1 MTNTFADLGITPFFV
16 DRLAERGIS
25 VPTKIQ
31 SLVIPEL
38 LQGGNTLFSSATGTG
53 KTFAFLIP
61 LFQNI
66 FFIRVEGSHAQEFAF
81 QEKLGGA
88 PVILITA
95 PTYELCSQIKK
106 EADFLLQGTSFKV
119 SLLIGSANI
128 SRQIDGLKKD
138 KPQVIIG
145 NPGRLLQLCRMGKLK
160 LQKIKAFV
168 LDEGDRLVSDELYAE
183 TTELAS
189 FIQKER
195 INAACSATINFKNK
209 ERLLPFLGNDVVIKE
224 SPEKEIIKKNIEHW
238 AFYAEDRKK
247 ISTLRSFVSAVNPK
261 KLLVFIN
268 SINQVNNVVSQLQ
281 FHKIAAGG
289 LSGGMDKKGRKMA
302 LDDFRAGRIQVL
314 VTSDLSARG
323 LDIEGITHIAAL
335 DVPQK
340 IEGYI
345 HRAGRT
351 ARAGKKGIMATIGNR
366 EELPRLASIEKKLG
380 LVVYP
385 KVLYKGNVCTPEAEN
400 EEQETR
406 FSAGKPFKKSD

>member
-1 MTNTFADLGITPFFV
+1 MNNSFADLGVVSFFI

-25 VPTKIQ
+25 APTRIQ

-38 LQGGNTLFSSATGTG
+38 LQGRNTLFSSATGTG

-61 LFQNI
+61 LFQTKLNL
-66 FFIRVEGSHAQEFAF
+66 SP
-81 QEKLGGA
+81 EKQVSGA
-88 PVILITA
+88 PLIAIAA

-106 EADFLLQGTSFKV
+106 EADFLLQGTSVKV

-160 LQKIKAFV
+160 LQKIQALV
-168 LDEGDRLVSDELYAE
+168 LDEGDRLVSDELFAE
-183 TTELAS
+183 IKELESLIA
-189 FIQKER
+189 KDR
-195 INAACSATINFKNK
+195 ISTACSATINFKNK
-209 ERLLPFLGNDVVIKE
+209 ERLLPFLGNDAVIKE
-224 SPEKEIIKKNIEHW
+224 SPEEEIIKKNIEHW

-247 ISTLRSFVSAVNPK
+247 IAALRSFVSAVNPK
-261 KLLVFIN
+261 KLLVFVDN
-268 SINQVNNVVSQLQ
+268 NNQVTNILSQLQ
-281 FHKIAAGG
+281 YHKIAAGA
-289 LSGGMDKKGRKMA
+289 LSGSMDKKGRKMA

-323 LDIEGITHIAAL
+323 LDIEGVTHIAAL

-340 IEGYI
+340 VEAYI

-351 ARAGKKGIMATIGNR
+351 ARAGKKGIAATIGNS

-380 LVVYP
+380 IIVYP
-385 KVLYKGNVCTPEAEN
+385 KVLYKGQVCAPEEEN
-400 EEQETR
+400 PEE
-406 FSAGKPFKKSD
+406 P

>member
-1 MTNTFADLGITPFFV
+1 MNNSFADLGVSSFFI

-31 SLVIPEL
+31 SLVIPDL
-38 LQGGNTLFSSATGTG
+38 LAGKNVLFSSATGTG

-61 LFQNI
+61 LFQHLLDAEN
-66 FFIRVEGSHAQEFAF
+66 
-81 QEKLGGA
+81 
-88 PVILITA
+88 PVKSGPCILVSA

-106 EADFLLQGTSFKV
+106 EADFLLQGTDIKV
-119 SLLIGSANI
+119 NLLIGSANI

-160 LQKIKAFV
+160 LQKIHAFV
-168 LDEGDRLVSDELYAE
+168 LDEGDRLVSDELFSE
-183 TTELAS
+183 TKELES
-189 FIQKER
+189 LTQKER
-195 INAACSATINFKNK
+195 ISVSCSATISVKNK

-224 SPEKEIIKKNIEHW
+224 SPEEEIIKKNIEHW

-247 ISTLRSFVSAVNPK
+247 IAVLRSFITAVNPK
-261 KLLVFIN
+261 KLLVFIDRN
-268 SINQVNNVVSQLQ
+268 DQVNNIVSQLQ

-289 LSGGMDKKGRKMA
+289 LSGNMDKKGRKMS

-323 LDIEGITHIAAL
+323 LDIEGVTHIAAL

-340 IEGYI
+340 VEGYI

-351 ARAGKKGIMATIGNR
+351 ARAGKKGIIATIGNA

-380 LVVYP
+380 IIVYP
-385 KVLYKGNVCTPEAEN
+385 KELYKGQVCAPEIRE
-400 EEQETR
+400 
-406 FSAGKPFKKSD
+406 